1 MASLFALGI
10 MSTSWMAFV
19 AALIAAE
26 KTLPWRRLATY
37 GTTALLVA
45 LGALLLA
52 VPGAVPGLT
61 IPGHAPMPRME
72 RMAP

>member
-10 MSTSWMAFV
+10 MSLAWMAFV

-26 KTLPWRRLATY
+26 KVLPWRRVATF
-37 GTTALLVA
+37 GTAALLVA

-52 VPGAVPGLT
+52 APDATPGLT
-61 IPGHAPMPRME
+61 IPGHD
-72 RMAP
+72 